1 MYYTLVFSIKL
12 FEIKIDLVNEKKK
25 TKMQSHKRVPYSAL
39 VVSIIIKNNQ
49 EIISVRRFN

>member
-49 EIISVRRFN
+49 EIISVRRLN